1 MFAIDESAFFS
12 AQQLAEITQGTWE
25 NLSGE
30 LTVKKFHYV
39 PKYIEPGDLLV
50 IRHEKWPNKKYLY
63 NLHKVPDMVAKGIVA
78 IMANMETP
86 LNVHI
91 PILRVS
97 DTYQALRKI
106 AIRTSKLSTA
116 KRILVVGSYGKTA
129 FKTHLWHLLKE
140 HLPTYTC
147 LNSSNFNASTY
158 CDFASLKRNTEVFV
172 LEKPIEHERKI
183 LRRVKIIAPDIVVL
197 TSIGHEHIEKFKTI
211 DHIIWLKTTYA
222 SGLAAGGKFIA
233 PYDSEYYPQIL
244 AALQRYPG
252 INILTFGSGANCH
265 ARLLAQRFRQFGWDI
280 VAAIEGEIIRYR
292 VPFPEAHAP
301 TASLAELLCVY
312 HLGIDVK
319 TAVAHYYQCT
329 NFKSSGALYH
339 IHYQNKHFYLYDQSR
354 RGGIEGY
361 SSFFKTVA
369 AFQPEAQGKKIVV
382 TSNFV
387 DHVDGEVALLDLA
400 YFKQLIADADIH
412 CLFSVEYFTEH
423 GAVVPDNVIWEHRFT
438 VADIQEAVL
447 NSLEND
453 DILCVKGIYE
463 SDLPRL
469 LRYLKQLP
477 GLRMKRLVS
486 RPWED
491 DDFFELSDVHEIT

>member
-129 FKTHLWHLLKE
+129 FKTLLWLLLKE

-147 LNSSNFNASTY
+147 LNSSNFKSSTY

-423 GAVVPDNVIWEHRFT
+423 G
-438 VADIQEAVL
+438 
-447 NSLEND
+447 
-453 DILCVKGIYE
+453 
-463 SDLPRL
+463 
-469 LRYLKQLP
+469 
-477 GLRMKRLVS
+477 
-486 RPWED
+486 
-491 DDFFELSDVHEIT
+491 